1 MDYED
6 LKRMVELAGYS
17 THGGARAAVD
27 AASCSQNKHWKES
40 FAQFLRSGILASD
53 CEENPFAP
61 GPDDD
66 EVGTGE
72 IELGRIVRGRDLGG
86 PFRIP
91 LASLGEH
98 QLWAGH
104 SGSGKSFGIMA
115 QLRQLIGRISVWIF
129 DTEDEYKNLARL
141 FSADELLLLDYKD
154 LRRNLFQPPPN
165 FSTAEWHGRIK
176 NIWRESFFMRD
187 GSVNLLGELLHE
199 LGSKPDS
206 LPTLNEFHQKLV
218 SLKFRVNS
226 RTAGYWE
233 TLLNR
238 TQALLNFMGQTYSC
252 QRGHD
257 VEYLLGRSVVFRLR
271 GLSDDLFCFFVN
283 DLLSYVMASRE
294 TLLGSEPRNLFVFDE
309 SHRLFNVA
317 RTDRA
322 DLGEPIAFQAVRTIR
337 KRGVGLILGDQV
349 PHLLPQVVRANL
361 GTRIILRMV
370 DGNSVRAIGDS
381 LSLTSEQRSF
391 LLELPKRRAVVQYS
405 AHERPFLIDL
415 PEHMVEAI
423 SDAELAA
430 RSVRPGDIPGFV
442 PEKTVEATPNRPRVS
457 KLSDVLSKES
467 IDYLEAISKNQFI
480 PVTKRDSLLKKSGWK
495 GDLLRKD
502 LSEKGFISIVTINT
516 YKRGSN
522 PRLAQITE
530 KGYALLDKL
539 KIDYRRPK
547 GKGGFVHQFWQ
558 HTIAEWARREGYTAE
573 IEYFRNGKSVD
584 VGLQRDG
591 RTVAC
596 EILISGTQKEMFNL
610 EKDIV
615 AGWDEVWFCVA
626 SLGDRRRLGSLFATR
641 PSMPCEFKLLS
652 FFA

>member
-6 LKRMVELAGYS
+6 LKRMVEVAGYS

-27 AASCSQNKHWKES
+27 AASCSQNKHWKGS
-40 FAQFLRSGILASD
+40 FAQFLRSSMIASD

-91 LASLGEH
+91 LALLGEH

-199 LGSKPDS
+199 LGSNPDS

-322 DLGEPIAFQAVRTIR
+322 DLGDATGMDDDREGRALGGAQVALAHEVDEDVLERALA
-337 KRGVGLILGDQV
+337 GVEVLERNAEISHTPKQRRNARSFRFPVEHIDEV
-349 PHLLPQVVRANL
+349 VAVVRAGAEADLPTVHRDDLAVDRHRHAGVAVAVDFAAVERRAL
-361 GTRIILRMV
+361 GLVAEQVIRARHFRETLGGLGVFLVGIGVELF
-370 DGNSVRAIGDS
+370 GELAIGR
-381 LSLTSEQRSF
+381 L
-391 LLELPKRRAVVQYS
+391 
-405 AHERPFLIDL
+405 DL
-415 PEHMVEAI
+415 RLAR
-423 SDAELAA
+423 AA
-430 RSVRPGDIPGFV
+430 RHAQYGI
-442 PEKTVEATPNRPRVS
+442 RV
-457 KLSDVLSKES
+457 VCH
-467 IDYLEAISKNQFI
+467 AA
-480 PVTKRDSLLKKSGWK
+480 
-495 GDLLRKD
+495 
-502 LSEKGFISIVTINT
+502 
-516 YKRGSN
+516 
-522 PRLAQITE
+522 LA
-530 KGYALLDKL
+530 
-539 KIDYRRPK
+539 
-547 GKGGFVHQFWQ
+547 
-558 HTIAEWARREGYTAE
+558 RET
-573 IEYFRNGKSVD
+573 
-584 VGLQRDG
+584 
-591 RTVAC
+591 
-596 EILISGTQKEMFNL
+596 
-610 EKDIV
+610 
-615 AGWDEVWFCVA
+615 W
-626 SLGDRRRLGSLFATR
+626 RRRQAG
-641 PSMPCEFKLLS
+641 
-652 FFA
+652 